1 MGLQVGLQVFG
12 QGQGLQHLL
21 VPLEHLDGIPAEILV
36 VHHALNGLLDV
47 GDGVLYAASEHVGE
61 LPGLV
66 GLGRGYGPLGGGH
79 AALALQGAHLHHLAA
94 QGLAQLLE
102 VDLVA
107 VLPHQI
113 YHVDRHY
120 HGQAQL
126 DELGGQVQVAL
137 DVGAVHDVEDGV
149 RLLIDQVVAGHHL
162 LQRIGGQGVDARQVL
177 DDDLLV
183 ALQLALLLFHRDA
196 GPVAHVLV
204 GAGQGIEQ
212 GGLTAV
218 RVARQR
224 DLDVHGISP
233 FRKLEVT
240 N

>member
-1 MGLQVGLQVFG
+1 MW
-12 QGQGLQHLL
+12 
-21 VPLEHLDGIPAEILV
+21 AW
-36 VHHALNGLLDV
+36 
-47 GDGVLYAASEHVGE
+47 AAATA
-61 LPGLV
+61 
-66 GLGRGYGPLGGGH
+66 RFGGGH

-224 DLDVHGISP
+224 DLDVPWYFSLQKV
-233 FRKLEVT
+233 RSD
-240 N
+240 